1 MVNLNSITTC
11 RSLLAT
17 MMVAGVLSFS
27 YTVPAHAAMAC
38 GPHKKL
44 TKALTGKY
52 KEARKG
58 LGLVASRRV
67 MEVFVSESGSWTL
80 VMTDLNGVSCIIAA
94 GHSWE
99 DAPKV
104 AMVEPG
110 I

>member
-17 MMVAGVLSFS
+17 MMVAGVLSLN
-27 YTVPAHAAMAC
+27 YTVPANAAMAC

>member
-1 MVNLNSITTC
+1 MVNLKPIKT
-11 RSLLAT
+11 RRRLLAT
-17 MMVAGVLSFS
+17 AVAAGALTLGFS
-27 YTVPAHAAMAC
+27 LPAEATMAC

-52 KEARKG
+52 KESRKG

-104 AMVEPG
+104 AMAEPG

>member
-1 MVNLNSITTC
+1 MADLYSIKTC
-11 RSLLAT
+11 SRLLAT
-17 MMVAGVLSFS
+17 MVAAGALTLSFS
-27 YTVPAHAAMAC
+27 LPAEASMAC

-67 MEVFVSESGSWTL
+67 MEVFVSDTGSWTL

>member
-1 MVNLNSITTC
+1 MVNLKPITTC

-17 MMVAGVLSFS
+17 VVAAGALTLST
-27 YTVPAHAAMAC
+27 YMPANAAMAC

>member
-1 MVNLNSITTC
+1 MVNLKSIMTC
-11 RSLLAT
+11 RRLLAT
-17 MMVAGVLSFS
+17 MIAAGALTLS
-27 YTVPAHAAMAC
+27 TNVPTHAAMAC

>member
-1 MVNLNSITTC
+1 MANLKSITTC
-11 RSLLAT
+11 RRLLAT
-17 MMVAGVLSFS
+17 MVAAGALSFS
-27 YTVPAHAAMAC
+27 YSLPAEARMAC

-104 AMVEPG
+104 AMVEPR

>member
-1 MVNLNSITTC
+1 MRNTIALLIGAAIALAAFFVW
-11 RSLLAT
+11 SL
-17 MMVAGVLSFS
+17 
-27 YTVPAHAAMAC
+27 PADSSMAC

-52 KEARKG
+52 KEVRKG

-67 MEVFVSESGSWTL
+67 MEVFVSEKGTWTL

-99 DAPKV
+99 DSPPPSKP
-104 AMVEPG
+104 E
-110 I
+110 IWT